1 MSVMD
6 QPALS
11 GIFGLRDP
19 DGSLGTPPGSITPRV
34 DRYESER
41 ALLFFA
47 DLPGVEEEQLSLEVD
62 GDVMV
67 LSGERSADTL
77 AGSGTQRGAV
87 LRYYRRFGIPRG
99 IDLGEVDARLSN
111 GVLRI
116 KVPKAAVPATAIA
129 ITGKPEEPEA
139 ESPGIDWARLSVP
152 PSEPP
157 RAQAKLNL
165 GPFLSAPRGIRSKS
179 PPKPPSSRSKLRAAS
194 VVTEHRATRH
204 PEIDVEA
211 IEEISAP
218 DWVLE

>member
-1 MSVMD
+1 MD

-19 DGSLGTPPGSITPRV
+19 EGSSLGAPPGSVSPRV
-34 DRYESER
+34 DRYESDR

-47 DLPGVEEEQLSLEVD
+47 DLPGLEEEQLSLEVE

-67 LSGERSADTL
+67 LSGERPAQAL
-77 AGSGTQRGAV
+77 PNHVGQRVPA

-116 KVPKAAVPATAIA
+116 KVPKLALPATAIA
-129 ITGKPEEPEA
+129 VTGKREEPEV
-139 ESPGIDWARLSVP
+139 EHQGIDWERLSVP

-157 RAQAKLNL
+157 SAEPRLNL
-165 GPFLSAPRGIRSKS
+165 GPFLAAPRSLRSKP
-179 PPKPPSSRSKLRAAS
+179 PPKPPSSRRKLRAAA
-194 VVTEHRATRH
+194 VVTEHRAVK
-204 PEIDVEA
+204 PEELEE
-211 IEEISAP
+211 IEELSSP

>member
-1 MSVMD
+1 MD

-19 DGSLGTPPGSITPRV
+19 EGSSLGAPPGSVSPRV

-47 DLPGVEEEQLSLEVD
+47 DLPGVEEGGLSLEVE

-67 LSGERSADTL
+67 LSGERPAQSL
-77 AGSGTQRGAV
+77 PRQAGQRAAG

-116 KVPKAAVPATAIA
+116 KVPKVALPATAITV
-129 ITGKPEEPEA
+129 TGKPEEPEA
-139 ESPGIDWARLSVP
+139 ADAGIDWARLSVP

-157 RAQAKLNL
+157 SAKSTLNL
-165 GPFLSAPRGIRSKS
+165 GPFMAAPRSVRSKP
-179 PPKPPSSRSKLRAAS
+179 PPKPPSSRRKLRAAS
-194 VVTEHRATRH
+194 VVTEHRVPHA
-204 PEIDVEA
+204 ELEE
-211 IEEISAP
+211 IEEISSP

>member
-1 MSVMD
+1 MD

-19 DGSLGTPPGSITPRV
+19 DSSSLGAPPGSVTPRV

-47 DLPGVEEEQLSLEVD
+47 DLPGIEEEQLSLEVE

-67 LSGERSADTL
+67 LTGERPARSL
-77 AGSGTQRGAV
+77 PGPAGQRAASV
-87 LRYYRRFGIPRG
+87 RYYRRFGIPRG

-116 KVPKAAVPATAIA
+116 KVPKVALPATAIEV
-129 ITGKPEEPEA
+129 TGKVDDEVQPEGG
-139 ESPGIDWARLSVP
+139 GIDWARLSVP

-157 RAQAKLNL
+157 SGESTLNL
-165 GPFLSAPRGIRSKS
+165 GAFLAGPRSYRSKP
-179 PPKPPSSRSKLRAAS
+179 PPKPPSSRTKLRTAS
-194 VVTEHRATRH
+194 VVTQHGPAL
-204 PEIDVEA
+204 PDVEE
-211 IEEISAP
+211 IEEISSP